1 MYLLD
6 TNTVIY
12 HFKGLGRVSEHLL
25 SVAVDEL
32 LLPSLVIFELQVGVA
47 KAGSPAKRLN
57 QLEQF
62 INAIHEVPFGK
73 QEALCAASV
82 RADLEQQGMPIGCI
96 DVLIAGMALAH
107 QATLVTHNISEFSR
121 VKGLNIVDWY

>member
-1 MYLLD
+1 MLD

-25 SVAVDEL
+25 SVAVTEL

-47 KAGSPAKRLN
+47 KAGSAKRWN
-57 QLEQF
+57 QLAQF

-73 QEALCAASV
+73 QEALHAAIV

-107 QATLVTHNISEFSR
+107 QATLVTHNVSEFSR